1 MDDHNL
7 HTLGVGGWVV
17 RSDGAVL
24 LVRMTYGPA
33 NGRLMMPGGHAD
45 PDELLGQTAVREVRE
60 ETGVTAE
67 PRGILMVRQR
77 LEGDG
82 RRNLYI
88 VFLMTP
94 LDGEARADEAEVSE
108 ALWLTPQEILAR
120 DDVQPIARELA
131 SAWASSP
138 QACLARRSLTW
149 QDDSVYQ
156 LWAGE
161 STAQPGAPQAP
172 KSPPA

>member
-1 MDDHNL
+1 MGQPRTDYNL
-7 HTLGVGGWVV
+7 HSLGVGGWVV

-45 PDELLGQTAVREVRE
+45 PDELLGDTAAREVRE

-67 PRGILMVRQR
+67 PRGILLVRQR
-77 LEGDG
+77 LEGEG
-82 RRNLYI
+82 RRNLYV

-94 LDGEARADEAEVSE
+94 LHGEARADEAEVSE
-108 ALWLTPQEILAR
+108 ALWLTPQAILAR

-131 SAWASSP
+131 QAWSAAP
-138 QACLARRSLTW
+138 QACLARRDLEW
-149 QDDSVYQ
+149 QDGSVYQ
-156 LWAGE
+156 LWAGA
-161 STAQPGAPQAP
+161 STTLPDVG
-172 KSPPA
+172 SDR